1 MNTTT
6 EAKTITIAF
15 GNELPERPF
24 TILVAALGGEGGGV
38 LAEWLVD
45 AATASGFPV
54 QSTSIP
60 GVAQRTGATTYYV
73 EIYPVTVD
81 RLGDRRPVL
90 ALTPS
95 PGNVDAMLASEFI
108 EAGRA
113 IQNGYVSP
121 DRTTLVASTH
131 RVYTVAEKSALGDGR
146 FDETKLRKAAETL
159 SKRAVL
165 GDMAEL
171 ARQSGTVINAVM
183 FGALAG
189 AGVLPFPREACE
201 AAIRKQGKGTEGSL
215 RGFDAGFAHASGATA
230 APVAQDEKKWRSRS
244 EAHLSRSRRAREAS
258 VHATFPAET
267 HRILEEGVARVLDYQ
282 DQTYAD
288 VYVDRLARIL
298 AAEQAAAGASS
309 GFHLTNEAGRL
320 LALWMTYE
328 DIIRVADLKTRRSRF
343 DRVRAEV
350 GAKPDE
356 PVVIIEYLKPGMNE
370 ICDILPRSL
379 AGPLRAWSE
388 RRGKSLNVGIHL
400 KTSTVF
406 GFVLL
411 RKMAWLKPLRRRTS
425 RYAEEQS
432 RIESWLAA
440 VEKAA
445 ARDTT
450 LALEVAQCA
459 RLVKGYG
466 DTHQRGWT
474 NFERIMATVV
484 EGEPQLTDA
493 ERIAAIRKA
502 RLAAL
507 ADAEGSALKQE
518 IGTAKPVVWMKAA
531 SSSK

>member
-1 MNTTT
+1 MEAMT
-6 EAKTITIAF
+6 ETKAVAVQET
-15 GNELPERPF
+15 LPERPF

-45 AATASGFPV
+45 AATESGYPV

-73 EIYPVTVD
+73 EIYPVTAD
-81 RLGDRRPVL
+81 HLAGRRPVL

-113 IQNGYVSP
+113 MQNGYVSP

-131 RVYTVAEKSALGDGR
+131 RVYTVAEKAALGDGR
-146 FDETKLRKAAETL
+146 FDDDKLYKAAESL
-159 SKRAVL
+159 AKRAVL

-189 AGVLPFPREACE
+189 AGVLPFAREACE
-201 AAIRKQGKGTEGSL
+201 AAIRKQGKGAEASL
-215 RGFDAGFAHASGATA
+215 RGFAAGFAHASGAVK
-230 APVAQDEKKWRSRS
+230 APEARDEKQWRDQAAGHTPRS
-244 EAHLSRSRRAREAS
+244 QRGHAARVRAS
-258 VHATFPAET
+258 FPAET
-267 HRILEEGVARVLDYQ
+267 HRILDEGVARVRDYQ
-282 DQTYAD
+282 DQA
-288 VYVDRLARIL
+288 YVDLYTDRVARIL
-298 AAEQAAAGASS
+298 TAEKASDGASS
-309 GFHLTNEAGRL
+309 GFPLTNETARL

-343 DRVRAEV
+343 ERVRAEV

-356 PVVIIEYLKPGMNE
+356 PVVIVEYLKPGISE
-370 ICDILPRSL
+370 ISDILPRAL
-379 AGPLRAWSE
+379 GGPLRAWGE
-388 RRGKSLNVGIHL
+388 RKGKSLNFGLHL
-400 KTSTVF
+400 KTSSVL
-406 GFVLL
+406 GFLLL
-411 RKMAWLKPLRRRTS
+411 RSMAWLKPLRRMTS

-445 ARDTT
+445 ASDSA
-450 LALEVAQCA
+450 LAFEVVQCA

-466 DTHQRGWT
+466 DTHHRGWS

-484 EGEPQLTDA
+484 EGEPQLTPA
-493 ERIAAIRKA
+493 ERVAAIRKA

-507 ADAEGSALKQE
+507 ADAEGAALAQE
-518 IGTAKPVVWMKAA
+518 IGKAKPVVWMKAA
-531 SSSK
+531 TGK

>member
-1 MNTTT
+1 MNTMT
-6 EAKTITIAF
+6 EAKPA
-15 GNELPERPF
+15 GVQESLPERPF

-45 AATASGFPV
+45 AATAGGYPV

-81 RLGDRRPVL
+81 RLAGRRPVL

-113 IQNGYVSP
+113 MQNGYVSP

-131 RVYTVAEKSALGDGR
+131 RVYTVAEKAAMSDGR
-146 FDETKLRKAAETL
+146 FDEDKLRKAANAL
-159 SKRAVL
+159 AKRAVL
-165 GDMAEL
+165 FDMAEL

-189 AGVLPFPREACE
+189 AGVLPFAREACE

-215 RGFDAGFAHASGATA
+215 RGFAAGFAHASGAIQ
-230 APVAQDEKKWRSRS
+230 APGAKDEKRWHAQDAADEP
-244 EAHLSRSRRAREAS
+244 RSRRK
-258 VHATFPAET
+258 HATRVRASFPAET
-267 HRILEEGVARVLDYQ
+267 HRILQEGDARVFDYQ
-282 DQTYAD
+282 DQAYAD
-288 VYVDRLARIL
+288 LYIDRVARVL
-298 AAEQAAAGASS
+298 AAEQAAKDASP
-309 GFHLTNEAGRL
+309 GFPLTNEAGRL

-343 DRVRAEV
+343 ERVRAEV

-356 PVVIIEYLKPGMNE
+356 PVVIVEYLKPGMNE
-370 ICDILPRSL
+370 ICDILPGSL
-379 AGPLRAWSE
+379 ARALRAWGK
-388 RRGKSLNVGIHL
+388 GKSLNVGIHL
-400 KTSTVF
+400 KTSSVF
-406 GFVLL
+406 GFLLL
-411 RKMAWLKPLRRRTS
+411 RAMAWLKPLRRMTS
-425 RYAEEQS
+425 RYAEEQT
-432 RIESWLAA
+432 RMESWLAA
-440 VEKAA
+440 IEKAA
-445 ARDTT
+445 ARDAA

-466 DTHQRGWT
+466 DTHQRGWG

-484 EGEPQLTDA
+484 EGEPQLTA
-493 ERIAAIRKA
+493 LERAAAIRKA

-507 ADAEGSALKQE
+507 ADAEGTALTKE
-518 IGTAKPVVWMKAA
+518 IGNVKPVVWLKATPD
-531 SSSK
+531 KR